1 MTPICSIMKHQYA
14 IRTHVCS
21 MRLADTL
28 KVLLKSNVLTKTV
41 IASQGKNDVT
51 EASVTILNRDD
62 CSNFFH
68 CWQILKTPVTSFDQT
83 HSHGRTDNNVR
94 CISFC
99 LIIITIVFMVAQYLM
114 CMTIYTCERIAL
126 NKHS

>member
-1 MTPICSIMKHQYA
+1 MRKWQYA

-28 KVLLKSNVLTKTV
+28 EVLLKSNIVTKTV
-41 IASQGKNDVT
+41 IASQGENDVT
-51 EASVTILNRDD
+51 EVSVAILNRDD

-68 CWQILKTPVTSFDQT
+68 CWQILNTSVTSFDQT
-83 HSHGRTDNNVR
+83 HSHGRADNNVR

-99 LIIITIVFMVAQYLM
+99 LIIITVGFMVAQYLM
-114 CMTIYTCERIAL
+114 CMTIYACKGIAL
-126 NKHS
+126 SKHS